1 MWKYIV
7 YGSIVSSVLI
17 ECPDKEYG
25 FECDIVHEKQVAT
38 DFKGEFFIKGNA
50 IKYMEIKESEG
61 AKNLELDSLK
71 ID

>member
-17 ECPDKEYG
+17 KCPDKEYG
-25 FECDIVHEKQVAT
+25 FECDTVHEKKVAT
-38 DFKGEFFIKGNA
+38 DFKGEFWLRKNA
-50 IKYMEIKESEG
+50 VRYMELKESEG